1 MQTIFLNSETLYLQK
16 HLKPPNPKQYGWSEP
31 AATNA
36 PVEDEPIQP
45 VLRMNILPARR
56 DFFLDLLSALKF
68 STSPF
73 LPTPSYLPPPTY
85 PLPSPPPLLPPPSYL
100 PPTNPTPPHSIARA
114 PKTSSDCGAGA
125 RAAGWSWSWTS

>member
-16 HLKPPNPKQYGWSEP
+16 HLKPPNPKHYGWSEP
-31 AATNA
+31 ATTNA

-56 DFFLDLLSALKF
+56 DFFFDLLSALKF

-73 LPTPSYLPPPTY
+73 LPTPSYLPP
-85 PLPSPPPLLPPPSYL
+85 
-100 PPTNPTPPHSIARA
+100 TNPTPPHSIARA
-114 PKTSSDCGAGA
+114 PETSSDCGVGA
-125 RAAGWSWSWTS
+125 RAVGWSWSWTD